1 MRGAYRAPYA
11 RKPVRRRV
19 AHGSARQRR
28 QREVT
33 QVVTL
38 SAPNAQDCVALAE
51 IELCGELMI
60 AASTAREER
69 LSPDRIDEVLN
80 VRDDGGDAD
89 GAGDADHVRDVD
101 GVRDADHVRDV
112 DGVRDAD
119 HVGDVTGGVL
129 GVRGA
134 EAWTTVPRQAA
145 RRG

>member
-1 MRGAYRAPYA
+1 M
-11 RKPVRRRV
+11 
-19 AHGSARQRR
+19 
-28 QREVT
+28 T

-80 VRDDGGDAD
+80 VGGEAP
-89 GAGDADHVRDVD
+89 GAGAEEGGGAGAVEGAGAGEEAGTEDV
-101 GVRDADHVRDV
+101 GLAY
-112 DGVRDAD
+112 G
-119 HVGDVTGGVL
+119 
-129 GVRGA
+129 GA

-145 RRG
+145 HRR